1 MSQASQQCYPFPAPI
16 QDSTGASV
24 SYSDVTP
31 SSFVI
36 TVVTNL
42 TAGGTQ
48 TFSWRVDRAS
58 GAFTPVNDLAQVAS
72 GACSL
77 LN

>member
-1 MSQASQQCYPFPAPI
+1 
-16 QDSTGASV
+16 
-24 SYSDVTP
+24 
-31 SSFVI
+31 
-36 TVVTNL
+36 VTNL

-48 TFSWRVDRAS
+48 TFIWRVDRTS

-72 GACSL
+72 GHCSL